1 MPFKLAIL
9 PHTLVEGAMLCGQRE
24 REVNEKMR
32 LTTTTTTRVTRFPDW
47 GYCWACEA
55 TIWGSAAGPLTGE
68 GVGDRTGQVL
78 ESSGQCLLSSAK
90 AEPASLPAVGGGGL
104 ALSQHKGHSRGRDTA
119 KSVTKSAHNPQPSI
133 CNNIFQG
140 QGGKC
145 TNHMKLFEE
154 SSFHFESLWGNS
166 PPSFHYCQS
175 EMQNVTDLAEMW
187 CEIIDI
193 LQRNPGFGQK
203 LISMVVKSKRQTN
216 WINSVYYSWI
226 IT

>member
-1 MPFKLAIL
+1 M
-9 PHTLVEGAMLCGQRE
+9 RSE
-24 REVNEKMR
+24 REGWEVKMQ
-32 LTTTTTTRVTRFPDW
+32 LTTTTRVTRFPDSGCCCCSAW
-47 GYCWACEA
+47 EA
-55 TIWGSAAGPLTGE
+55 TIWGTAAGPLSGE

-119 KSVTKSAHNPQPSI
+119 RSVTKSAHNPQPSI

-154 SSFHFESLWGNS
+154 SSFHFESL
-166 PPSFHYCQS
+166 
-175 EMQNVTDLAEMW
+175 
-187 CEIIDI
+187 
-193 LQRNPGFGQK
+193 
-203 LISMVVKSKRQTN
+203 
-216 WINSVYYSWI
+216 
-226 IT
+226 